1 MSGHSKWSNIK
12 DRKGSQDKKRSEA
25 FTKMAKNILTAIRSG
40 GGNTSPDANNLLK
53 TAIDRAKE
61 VYMPKENIERLIA
74 RFEER
79 RANLVTMTLEGFGPF
94 GVPLVIEVE
103 TDNKNRI
110 LSEIK
115 LIFRNHQGT
124 LGEGNSV
131 AFLFDRVGEVEL
143 ETIPED
149 KELLLI
155 DAGAEDFE
163 ENRVITK
170 AEDAGRM
177 KEKAVELGLK
187 VINFGVV
194 MKAKNPVMLKS
205 EEEVA
210 KMMDFISELEENEDV
225 IEVFAG
231 FDFKEGENVEK
242 I

>member
-1 MSGHSKWSNIK
+1 MSGHSKWANIK
-12 DRKGSQDKKRSEA
+12 NRKGAQDKKRSEA

-40 GGNTSPDANNLLK
+40 GGNTSPEANNLLK

-79 RANLVTMTLEGFGPF
+79 KANLVTMTLEGFGPF
-94 GVPLVIEVE
+94 GVPMVVEVE

-115 LIFRNHQGT
+115 LIFRNHQGA

-131 AFLFDRVGEVEL
+131 AFLFDRVGEIEL
-143 ETIPED
+143 EVIPED

-163 ENRVITK
+163 GNTVITK
-170 AEDAGRM
+170 AEDVGKM
-177 KEKAVELGLK
+177 KEKATELGLK
-187 VINFGVV
+187 VINFGVI
-194 MKAKNPVMLKS
+194 MKAKNPIMLQN
-205 EEEVA
+205 EDEVA

-225 IEVFAG
+225 IQVFAG